1 MERNG
6 LRSIVTGT
14 IIVVVG
20 IVYLL
25 FNMGILPVEWKN
37 TVISW
42 QSLLILLG
50 IIGICRR
57 GYVGGILFII
67 VGAFSLLPNLSVLLG
82 FSYSAVALHSMTWPA
97 LIITVGLLIIFHRHH
112 HHHYHY
118 HCNHHHNSLNNHT
131 DSKGGKVDYNLMM
144 NGIDEVFLEPVF
156 RGGDINTIMGG
167 AKLDLRRTSL
177 PEGDTVLKI
186 SSICGGVTLLLPL
199 DWNVEIHNNAILGG
213 FADHRR
219 GNGQYVDR
227 RLIIEASFIFGGG
240 SIE

>member
-6 LRSIVTGT
+6 LRSIVTGS

-25 FNMGILPVEWKN
+25 FNMGILPIEWKS

-57 GYVGGILFII
+57 GYVGGILFIL
-67 VGAFSLLPNLSVLLG
+67 VGAFFLLPNLSALLG
-82 FSYSAVALHSMTWPA
+82 LSYSAAALHSMTWPA
-97 LIITVGLLIIFHRHH
+97 LIIIVGLLIMFRRHH
-112 HHHYHY
+112 HHYRY
-118 HCNHHHNSLNNHT
+118 NCDHHHHSFRDHT
-131 DSKGGKVDYNLMM
+131 ESKDGKVDYNLMM

-199 DWNVEIHNNAILGG
+199 DWNVEIHNDAILGG